1 MPGRLPSGRGRWGRR
16 KGAGEHDGLVIQ
28 AAQAEVSKRTKVTV
42 DDVVA
47 GLLAEAE
54 GRDDST
60 PSSRVAAWAHLGT
73 HLGMDR
79 KDIQLRIEHTPVDDM
94 TDAEVEAE
102 LEAYRRERTPNRATA
117 EIKAAFRLHGDE
129 LVVALLA
136 LTKSDDERVR
146 LGAIQ
151 AALDRGWGRPT
162 QGVDVGV
169 AVEITAIE
177 RTIIDP
183 RVIEHEDA

>member
-1 MPGRLPSGRGRWGRR
+1 VRR

-102 LEAYRRERTPNRATA
+102 LEAYRRERMALMSPAEAKA
-117 EIKAAFRLHGDE
+117 EI
-129 LVVALLA
+129 
-136 LTKSDDERVR
+136 
-146 LGAIQ
+146 Q
-151 AALDRGWGRPT
+151 
-162 QGVDVGV
+162 
-169 AVEITAIE
+169 
-177 RTIIDP
+177 
-183 RVIEHEDA
+183 